1 MWKPDK
7 QDGVRAVYDESEG
20 GAVMSSVSSKMETTP
35 DVSAFIGKGVDF
47 KGTIIYNG
55 TVRIDGSLEGEVQ
68 TDGVLLI
75 GEEAV
80 LKAKVTA
87 GTVVCKGKI
96 TGDVTATEKIRLRAP
111 AVLNGGVKAPML
123 SIEEGVLFNGTIE
136 MTHSS

>member
-7 QDGVRAVYDESEG
+7 QDGTRPVFDEPEG

>member
-7 QDGVRAVYDESEG
+7 QDGVRAVYDEPEG
-20 GAVMSSVSSKMETTP
+20 GAVMSSVSSKMEATP

>member
-1 MWKPDK
+1 MWKPEK
-7 QDGVRAVYDESEG
+7 QDGVRAVFDEPEG
-20 GAVMSSVSSKMETTP
+20 GAVMSSVSSKMEATP

-55 TVRIDGSLEGEVQ
+55 TVRIDGTLEGEVQ
-68 TDGVLLI
+68 TDGILLI

-80 LKAKVTA
+80 LKAKVSA

>member
-7 QDGVRAVYDESEG
+7 QDGVRAVFDESEG
-20 GAVMSSVSSKMETTP
+20 GPVMSSVSSKMETTP

-111 AVLNGGVKAPML
+111 AVLSGGVRAPML

-136 MTHSS
+136 MTQSS

>member
-1 MWKPDK
+1 MWKPEK
-7 QDGVRAVYDESEG
+7 QDGGRAVFDESEG
-20 GAVMSSVSSKMETTP
+20 GAVMSSVSSKAETTP

-123 SIEEGVLFNGTIE
+123 SIEEGVQFNGTIE
-136 MTHSS
+136 MTQSS

>member
-7 QDGVRAVYDESEG
+7 QDGGRAVFDESEG

-55 TVRIDGSLEGEVQ
+55 TVRIDGTLEGEVQ

>member
-7 QDGVRAVYDESEG
+7 QEGGRAVFDESEG

>member
-7 QDGVRAVYDESEG
+7 QDGGRAVFDEPEG
-20 GAVMSSVSSKMETTP
+20 GAVMSSVSSKMEATP

-55 TVRIDGSLEGEVQ
+55 TVRIDGTLEGEVQ
-68 TDGVLLI
+68 TDGILLI

-80 LKAKVTA
+80 LKAKVSA

>member
-7 QDGVRAVYDESEG
+7 QDGARAVFDEPEG
-20 GAVMSSVSSKMETTP
+20 GAAMSSGSSKMETTP

-68 TDGVLLI
+68 TDGVLLV

-123 SIEEGVLFNGTIE
+123 SIEEGVMFNGTIE
-136 MTHSS
+136 MTQGS

>member
-20 GAVMSSVSSKMETTP
+20 GAVMSSVSSKMEATP

>member
-7 QDGVRAVYDESEG
+7 QDGVRAVFDESEG
-20 GAVMSSVSSKMETTP
+20 GAVMSSASSKMETTP

-136 MTHSS
+136 MTQGS

>member
-1 MWKPDK
+1 
-7 QDGVRAVYDESEG
+7 
-20 GAVMSSVSSKMETTP
+20 MSSVPSKLETTP
-35 DVSAFIGKGVDF
+35 DVSAFIGRGVDF

-68 TDGVLLI
+68 TDGVLLV

-136 MTHSS
+136 MTQSS

>member
-7 QDGVRAVYDESEG
+7 QDGVRAVFDEPEG
-20 GAVMSSVSSKMETTP
+20 GAAMSSVSSKMETTP

-111 AVLNGGVKAPML
+111 AVLDGGVKAPML

-136 MTHSS
+136 MTRSS

>member
-7 QDGVRAVYDESEG
+7 QDGARAVFDEPEG

-55 TVRIDGSLEGEVQ
+55 TVRIDGTLEGEVQ
-68 TDGVLLI
+68 TDGILLI

-80 LKAKVTA
+80 LKAKVSA

>member
-7 QDGVRAVYDESEG
+7 QDGTRPVFDEPEG

-111 AVLNGGVKAPML
+111 AVLNGGVKAPMI

>member
-1 MWKPDK
+1 MWKPEK
-7 QDGVRAVYDESEG
+7 QEGGRAVFDEPEG
-20 GAVMSSVSSKMETTP
+20 GAAMSSVSSKMEATP

-55 TVRIDGSLEGEVQ
+55 TVRIDGTLEGEVQ
-68 TDGVLLI
+68 TDGILLV

-80 LKAKVTA
+80 LKAKVSA

>member
-7 QDGVRAVYDESEG
+7 QDGVRAVFDESEG
-20 GAVMSSVSSKMETTP
+20 GAVMSSVSSKMEATP

>member
-1 MWKPDK
+1 MWKPEK
-7 QDGVRAVYDESEG
+7 QEGGRAVFDESEG

>member
-1 MWKPDK
+1 VPYSMKL
-7 QDGVRAVYDESEG
+7 RG
-20 GAVMSSVSSKMETTP
+20 GAVMSSVPSKLESTP
-35 DVSAFIGKGVDF
+35 DVDAFIGKGVDF

-68 TDGVLLI
+68 TDGILLV
-75 GEEAV
+75 GEEVV

-136 MTHSS
+136 MTPSS

>member
-7 QDGVRAVYDESEG
+7 QDGVRAVFDESEG
-20 GAVMSSVSSKMETTP
+20 GAVMSSVSSKMETTS

>member
-7 QDGVRAVYDESEG
+7 QDGVRPVFDESEG
-20 GAVMSSVSSKMETTP
+20 GAVMSSVSSKMEATP

-111 AVLNGGVKAPML
+111 AVLDGGVKAPML

-136 MTHSS
+136 MTHKS

>member
-7 QDGVRAVYDESEG
+7 QDGTRPVFDEPEG

-68 TDGVLLI
+68 TDGVLLV

-111 AVLNGGVKAPML
+111 AVLNGGVKAPMI

>member
-7 QDGVRAVYDESEG
+7 QDGARAVFDEPEG

-55 TVRIDGSLEGEVQ
+55 TVRIDGTLEGEVQ
-68 TDGVLLI
+68 TDGILLI

-80 LKAKVTA
+80 LKAKVSA

-123 SIEEGVLFNGTIE
+123 SIEEGVLFNGTI
-136 MTHSS
+136 